1 MALVRMSAAHLHSLA
16 NLSPEKSEMQRDP
29 VNAVVVVDDRA
40 LVGDYDVVLVF
51 VVVTIVVS
59 VSELVAV
66 MGLLLY
72 SLVIL
77 LIFTEAQYSVVF
89 YMS

>member
-1 MALVRMSAAHLHSLA
+1 MSAAHLHSLA

-29 VNAVVVVDDRA
+29 VNAIVVVDDDV
-40 LVGDYDVVLVF
+40 LVGDDDDVVLVF
-51 VVVTIVVS
+51 VVAAVVVS
-59 VSELVAV
+59 VSVLVAV
-66 MGLLLY
+66 MDLVLY

-77 LIFTEAQYSVVF
+77 LIFTKAQYSVVF